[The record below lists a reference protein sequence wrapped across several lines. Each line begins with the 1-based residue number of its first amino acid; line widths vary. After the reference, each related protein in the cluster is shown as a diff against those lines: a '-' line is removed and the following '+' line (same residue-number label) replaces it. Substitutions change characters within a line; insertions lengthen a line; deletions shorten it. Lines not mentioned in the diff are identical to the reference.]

1 MSLGKFILSVLL
13 FVDPLHLISQ
23 NWKLIDSIAQKSS
36 LVAIDPLNNIY
47 GIESQLG
54 YFFRIDQNKK
64 ITKQYIKRFANQ
76 ISYIIKNDPLKIA
89 YVIPSESKV
98 VSIDPNFQKLST
110 YNDPYSD
117 PLFSF
122 CLYRDGS
129 QCYFINYSLKLLSAS
144 NQVLATSEQIRFEGN
159 HESLKSILLS
169 DGQLIYL
176 WIEKIGIFSFD
187 QNLNLKA
194 ELKMPTIQHVDVF
207 EQKVYFL
214 MDDCIFEW
222 NGMNS
227 ESALIFISDHKLSSF
242 SINNKYLILADAFQ
256 IKYFTKMD

>member
-1 MSLGKFILSVLL
+1 MAEFSVLCR
-13 FVDPLHLISQ
+13 
-23 NWKLIDSIAQKSS
+23 KLIDSIAQKSS

-129 QCYFINYSLKLLSAS
+129 QCYFINYSLKLLKEFQTVYRV
-144 NQVLATSEQIRFEGN
+144 NRATWREITMN
-159 HESLKSILLS
+159 
-169 DGQLIYL
+169 
-176 WIEKIGIFSFD
+176 
-187 QNLNLKA
+187 
-194 ELKMPTIQHVDVF
+194 
-207 EQKVYFL
+207 
-214 MDDCIFEW
+214 CI
-222 NGMNS
+222 
-227 ESALIFISDHKLSSF
+227 ISQYMTR
-242 SINNKYLILADAFQ
+242 N
-256 IKYFTKMD
+256 